1 MILAVSNTRVS
12 HLKSFKEDV
21 IPSVHSMLR
30 ILKLSLLITQHKHF
44 LGISLCFNC
53 KLNEPSVETLHSP
66 VIIIIIIII
75 IIITITIMTI
85 TIMIITIIIMIIII
99 IIIIIM
105 IMIGKH
111 CLVPLERTSGIP
123 PHYTIRHCAHIL
135 INKRE
140 NLTLP

>member
-1 MILAVSNTRVS
+1 M
-12 HLKSFKEDV
+12 
-21 IPSVHSMLR
+21 
-30 ILKLSLLITQHKHF
+30 
-44 LGISLCFNC
+44 
-53 KLNEPSVETLHSP
+53 NEPSVETLHSP

-75 IIITITIMTI
+75 IIITITITIITI
-85 TIMIITIIIMIIII
+85 TIMIITIIIMITIII
-99 IIIIIM
+99 III

-123 PHYTIRHCAHIL
+123 PHYTIRHCIL

>member
-75 IIITITIMTI
+75 IITITIMTI
-85 TIMIITIIIMIIII
+85 TIMIITIIIMII

>member
-1 MILAVSNTRVS
+1 
-12 HLKSFKEDV
+12 
-21 IPSVHSMLR
+21 MLR

-75 IIITITIMTI
+75 IIITITIM
-85 TIMIITIIIMIIII
+85 IITI

-105 IMIGKH
+105 IGKH
-111 CLVPLERTSGIP
+111 CLLPLERQESLLT
-123 PHYTIRHCAHIL
+123 TIYDTA
-135 INKRE
+135 
-140 NLTLP
+140 LTY